1 MIWFMGGIDM
11 PESFDD
17 LEKWRNQ
24 ITPFLKSKLDE
35 FHLLGVS
42 HLSLDEFWEFAKEA
56 IERSK
61 EERPERIHE
70 IVAAVMSL
78 TVNDYMNKLRR
89 DLFKE
94 KAPVVDRSL
103 FH

>member
-1 MIWFMGGIDM
+1 MGGIDM

-17 LEKWRNQ
+17 LEKWRNR

-42 HLSLDEFWEFAKEA
+42 HLSLDEFWGFAKEA
-56 IERSK
+56 IGRNK
-61 EERPERIHE
+61 EIQPEHIHE
-70 IVAAVMSL
+70 VVAAVMSL

-94 KAPVVDRSL
+94 NTSVADRSL

>member
-1 MIWFMGGIDM
+1 MIWVMGGMDM

-17 LEKWRNQ
+17 LEKWRNT
-24 ITPFLKSKLDE
+24 ITPFLVSKLEE
-35 FHLLGVS
+35 FHLLGVD
-42 HLSLDEFWEFAKEA
+42 HLKLDEFWKFAKEA
-56 IERSK
+56 IGRNK

-89 DLFKE
+89 DIFKE
-94 KAPVVDRSL
+94 GASDANRSL
-103 FH
+103 FK